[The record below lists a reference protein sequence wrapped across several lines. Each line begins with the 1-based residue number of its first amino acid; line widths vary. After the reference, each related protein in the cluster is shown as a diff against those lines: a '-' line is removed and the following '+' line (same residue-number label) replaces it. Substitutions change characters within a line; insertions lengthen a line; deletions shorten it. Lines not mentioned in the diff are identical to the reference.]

1 MNDGMRV
8 VVSLILAADLVLFAQ
23 GVEPKTGILYE
34 NNFEKAE
41 LRKVPEGMDVLE
53 GGFTTM
59 EEGGNK
65 FLELPGAPLETFGV
79 LFGPAETNGIA
90 VSARVFGTGRSRRGP
105 TFAVGLNGVSGYKL
119 RVSPAK
125 KTVEL
130 YRGDDPPELL
140 GSAPYNWE
148 SETWTVLLL
157 QSRSRDGSV
166 LVQGKAWK
174 HGTAEP
180 KEWLIS
186 HQDKA
191 EPPPGRPSIW
201 GAPYSGTPVRFDD
214 LIVTAVR

>member
-1 MNDGMRV
+1 MNDGMKV
-8 VVSLILAADLVLFAQ
+8 VVSLMLAGGMVSFAQ
-23 GVEPKTGILYE
+23 GAEPKNGILYE

-41 LRKVPEGMDVLE
+41 LRKVPEDMIVLE
-53 GGFTTM
+53 GGFTTA
-59 EEGGNK
+59 EEGGNR

-90 VSARVFGTGRSRRGP
+90 VSARVFGTGKGRRGP
-105 TFAVGLNGVSGYKL
+105 TFAVGLNGVGGYRL
-119 RVSPAK
+119 QVSPAK

-130 YRGDDPPELL
+130 YRGDELL
-140 GSAPYNWE
+140 SSAPYNWE
-148 SETWTVLLL
+148 SETWTVLRL
-157 QSRSRDGSV
+157 QSRSQDGSV

-174 HGTAEP
+174 HGATEA

-186 HQDKA
+186 HQDKT